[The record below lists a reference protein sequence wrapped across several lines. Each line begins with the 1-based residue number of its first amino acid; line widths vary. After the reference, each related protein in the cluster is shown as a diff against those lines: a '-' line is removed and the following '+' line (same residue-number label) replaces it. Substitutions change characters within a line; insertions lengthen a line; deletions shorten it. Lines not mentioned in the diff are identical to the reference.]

1 MTAPTLSASTTTTPA
16 SRPSPKPN
24 EGATKSRT
32 GRPAT
37 HAALGDWGIP
47 GGPEVYSTRCP
58 PLPRLRMK
66 ESREIVHRAVLRAKG
81 LDPDLVPSPSK
92 SPDARG
98 GGPYAKKKNAAV
110 AAASGSPRA
119 PPISSPRTDL
129 REASASAKHTPFASS
144 SAMALSSASSRLNE
158 REDDDDLFP
167 LPASEKDAADKA
179 AKRRAR
185 DLFLEDVELETL
197 LPKSRGGVGGGGG
210 GDFTKGVGA
219 THFLRV
225 KHEVRNARLE
235 RRVRLALVHPEKAP
249 EVDAVDVASEIPGV
263 TLCARVGSARRVRRG
278 ADAEPE
284 KRKPK
289 APSPYTTSGSSS
301 LKKGKTVKA
310 NVKANVTPR
319 LASSVAYAARVAAA
333 NAAATVAFAET
344 SAAIKSREEPT
355 SVPGTNLMS
364 PRAARVSASL
374 RALVAEAPT
383 HVAAAV
389 DDVAAAAARAVKRE
403 VRTVSAKVRFL
414 ADARNAARDR
424 NAKLKVE
431 LERLNDEL
439 VRVRRSNRGSESS
452 SKASGT
458 TTNVLRLEIEKT
470 KTYAEEEMERA
481 KTREHVS
488 ARLRE
493 TVVCLR
499 RGVDATRDVIV
510 ECDADVTS
518 CRAYAD
524 DALRSEQRAVV
535 ALEWIKKKYLLKA
548 NSWKKDLEAQK
559 ATRELIAEEVREL
572 RAADRRRG
580 ARDARAR
587 QASEAFIE
595 VQKEKE
601 ENEIARRDLESQ
613 SEDVARHDVI
623 RLAVA
628 VGLGE
633 PETRTPDAVV
643 EAVRLNELRK
653 AEALVKVEELQA
665 TEAEMW
671 RVLLEKRETLRKTRL
686 GLSFEESSELPNA
699 SSSSTTTKS
708 SNDRDVEHRLG
719 QAQRSL
725 ARKFKRFEAIAAR
738 LVAVDEGLKKID
750 DAVARTRARVGC
762 SVARPGSSSDRPGS
776 SRRVRLSTLG
786 RPPLAARSSEVTA
799 VERKAVAVDR
809 KAAGRSSLADPHES
823 RDSPS
828 GPIKRASASAR
839 PSVGG
844 RAAETSV
851 KNDTDLGTALG
862 NDVRDGDVFVS
873 PRRRR
878 CSAHVDSVAA
888 ERSSLAAASTSPSR
902 RSSTPASPS
911 SSVGA
916 RPTSAASAASHSR
929 PPRVS
934 SRDPFGVFDRLSRPR
949 ASRTERTEPKTP
961 SVETRDVLRRAE
973 TPTSRTPNSASD
985 ESENDALVATD
996 AASAA
1001 TRLLASSLPA
1011 RFENT
1016 TKAISEVLGSIPR
1029 GKDGSH
1035 ARASVVFGGAR
1046 DKVFG
1051 GLRGGSAGYP
1061 AAERGELTQPN
1072 FLKRTAKNGD
1082 ASKRDERD
1090 ARERERDAL
1099 LRSLLC
1105 ARPGKVPVA
1114 AGEVDDDPARMRLK
1128 RGRAY
1133 REMAMKW
1140 CFRAGRPIA
1149 DEEDSGDELHA
1160 VAGED
1165 GVLRFNPGK
1174 SSTNGASNA
1183 SGEEGVRETSGG
1195 LKDALDGVAPTTHAL
1210 DPSAHASG
1218 GGALDLARAANVG
1231 LSAAAF
1237 RRLVARTR
1245 KAGVVPTR
1253 ADLKKAS
1260 RRAEEKR
1267 ARLLERAKRRAEE
1280 AEE

>member
-1 MTAPTLSASTTTTPA
+1 
-16 SRPSPKPN
+16 
-24 EGATKSRT
+24 
-32 GRPAT
+32 
-37 HAALGDWGIP
+37 
-47 GGPEVYSTRCP
+47 
-58 PLPRLRMK
+58 MK

-289 APSPYTTSGSSS
+289 APSPYTTNGSSS
-301 LKKGKTVKA
+301 LKNKLKTAKENVKA
-310 NVKANVTPR
+310 NVKANVPNR
-319 LASSVAYAARVAAA
+319 LAPSVAYAARVAAA

-431 LERLNDEL
+431 LERVNDEL

-699 SSSSTTTKS
+699 SSSSSSSKS

-786 RPPLAARSSEVTA
+786 RPPLAARSSEATA

-888 ERSSLAAASTSPSR
+888 ERSSLAAASTTSPSR

-949 ASRTERTEPKTP
+949 ASRTERTEPNTP

-973 TPTSRTPNSASD
+973 TPTSRTRDASD

-1016 TKAISEVLGSIPR
+1016 TKAILEVLGSIPR
-1029 GKDGSH
+1029 GKDGAH

-1046 DKVFG
+1046 DKVSG

-1061 AAERGELTQPN
+1061 AAERGELSQPN
-1072 FLKRTAKNGD
+1072 CLTRTAKNGD

-1090 ARERERDAL
+1090 AHERERDAL

-1165 GVLRFNPGK
+1165 GVLRFNPS

-1210 DPSAHASG
+1210 DPSTHASG

-1231 LSAAAF
+1231 LSAVAF
-1237 RRLVARTR
+1237 RRLVARTK

-1253 ADLKKAS
+1253 FDLKKAS

>member
-98 GGPYAKKKNAAV
+98 GGPYAKKKNAAP
-110 AAASGSPRA
+110 AASGSPRA

-129 REASASAKHTPFASS
+129 GASSAHAKHTPFASS

-158 REDDDDLFP
+158 RDDDDDLFP

-389 DDVAAAAARAVKRE
+389 DDVAAAAARVVKRE

-431 LERLNDEL
+431 LERVNDEL

-665 TEAEMW
+665 TEAETW

-786 RPPLAARSSEVTA
+786 RPPLAARSSEATA

-823 RDSPS
+823 RDSNS

-862 NDVRDGDVFVS
+862 NDVRDGDAFVS

-888 ERSSLAAASTSPSR
+888 ERSSLAAASTTSPSR

-973 TPTSRTPNSASD
+973 TPPSRTRDASD

-1016 TKAISEVLGSIPR
+1016 TKAILEVLGSIPR

-1046 DKVFG
+1046 DKVSG

-1061 AAERGELTQPN
+1061 AAERGDLSQPN
-1072 FLKRTAKNGD
+1072 FLKRTARGD
-1082 ASKRDERD
+1082 ATKRDERD
-1090 ARERERDAL
+1090 AHERERDAL

-1165 GVLRFNPGK
+1165 GVLRFNPS
-1174 SSTNGASNA
+1174 SSTNGTSNA
-1183 SGEEGVRETSGG
+1183 SGEEGVRETSGA

-1210 DPSAHASG
+1210 DPSTHASG

>member
-98 GGPYAKKKNAAV
+98 GGPYAKKKNAAP
-110 AAASGSPRA
+110 AASGSPRA

-129 REASASAKHTPFASS
+129 GASSAHAKHTPFASS

-158 REDDDDLFP
+158 RDDDDDLFP

-310 NVKANVTPR
+310 NVKANVPNR

-389 DDVAAAAARAVKRE
+389 DDVAAAAARVVKRE

-431 LERLNDEL
+431 LERVNDEL

-786 RPPLAARSSEVTA
+786 RPPLAARSSEATA

-809 KAAGRSSLADPHES
+809 KAAGRSSLADPHEP

-862 NDVRDGDVFVS
+862 NDVRDGDAFVS

-973 TPTSRTPNSASD
+973 TPPSRTRDASD

-1016 TKAISEVLGSIPR
+1016 TKAILEVLGSIPR

-1046 DKVFG
+1046 DKVSG

-1061 AAERGELTQPN
+1061 AAERGDLSQPN
-1072 FLKRTAKNGD
+1072 FLKRTARSD
-1082 ASKRDERD
+1082 ATKRDERD
-1090 ARERERDAL
+1090 AHERERDAL

-1165 GVLRFNPGK
+1165 GVLRFNPS
-1174 SSTNGASNA
+1174 SSTNGTSNA
-1183 SGEEGVRETSGG
+1183 SGEEGVRENSGA

-1210 DPSAHASG
+1210 DPSTHASG

>member
-98 GGPYAKKKNAAV
+98 GGPYAKKKNAAP
-110 AAASGSPRA
+110 AASGSPRA

-129 REASASAKHTPFASS
+129 GASSAHAKHTPFASS

-158 REDDDDLFP
+158 RDDDDDLFP

-301 LKKGKTVKA
+301 LKKGKTAKA
-310 NVKANVTPR
+310 NVKANVPNR

-389 DDVAAAAARAVKRE
+389 DDVAAAAARVVKRE

-431 LERLNDEL
+431 LERVNDEL

-786 RPPLAARSSEVTA
+786 RPPLAARSSEATA

-809 KAAGRSSLADPHES
+809 KAAGRSSLADPHEP

-862 NDVRDGDVFVS
+862 NDVRDGDAFVS

-973 TPTSRTPNSASD
+973 TPPSRTRDASD

-1016 TKAISEVLGSIPR
+1016 TKAILEVLGSIPR

-1046 DKVFG
+1046 DKVSG

-1061 AAERGELTQPN
+1061 AAERGDLSQPN
-1072 FLKRTAKNGD
+1072 FLKRTARSD
-1082 ASKRDERD
+1082 ATKRDERD
-1090 ARERERDAL
+1090 AHERERDAL

-1165 GVLRFNPGK
+1165 GVLRFNPS
-1174 SSTNGASNA
+1174 SSTNGTSNA
-1183 SGEEGVRETSGG
+1183 SGEEGVRENSGA

-1210 DPSAHASG
+1210 DPSTHASG

>member
-98 GGPYAKKKNAAV
+98 GGPYAKKKNAAP
-110 AAASGSPRA
+110 AASGSPRA

-129 REASASAKHTPFASS
+129 GASSAHAKHTPFASS

-158 REDDDDLFP
+158 RDDDDDLFP

-289 APSPYTTSGSSS
+289 APSPYTTGSSS
-301 LKKGKTVKA
+301 LKKGKTAKA
-310 NVKANVTPR
+310 NVKANVPNR

-389 DDVAAAAARAVKRE
+389 DDVAAAAARVVKRE

-431 LERLNDEL
+431 LERVNDEL

-786 RPPLAARSSEVTA
+786 RPPLAARSSEATA

-809 KAAGRSSLADPHES
+809 KAAGRSSLADPHEP

-862 NDVRDGDVFVS
+862 NDVRDGDAFVS

-888 ERSSLAAASTSPSR
+888 ERSSLAAASTTSPSR

-973 TPTSRTPNSASD
+973 TPPSRTRDASD

-1016 TKAISEVLGSIPR
+1016 TKAILEVLGSIPR

-1046 DKVFG
+1046 DKVSG

-1061 AAERGELTQPN
+1061 AAERGDLSQPN
-1072 FLKRTAKNGD
+1072 FLKRTARGD
-1082 ASKRDERD
+1082 ATKRDERD
-1090 ARERERDAL
+1090 AHERERDAL

-1165 GVLRFNPGK
+1165 GVLRFNPS
-1174 SSTNGASNA
+1174 SSTNGTSNA
-1183 SGEEGVRETSGG
+1183 SGEEGVRENSGA

-1210 DPSAHASG
+1210 DPSTHASG

>member
-289 APSPYTTSGSSS
+289 APSPYTTGSSS
-301 LKKGKTVKA
+301 LKKGRTVKA

-786 RPPLAARSSEVTA
+786 RPPLAARSSEATA

-973 TPTSRTPNSASD
+973 TPPSRTRDASD

-1016 TKAISEVLGSIPR
+1016 TKAILEVLGSIPR

-1210 DPSAHASG
+1210 DPSTHASG

>member
-1 MTAPTLSASTTTTPA
+1 M
-16 SRPSPKPN
+16 
-24 EGATKSRT
+24 
-32 GRPAT
+32 
-37 HAALGDWGIP
+37 
-47 GGPEVYSTRCP
+47 
-58 PLPRLRMK
+58 
-66 ESREIVHRAVLRAKG
+66 
-81 LDPDLVPSPSK
+81 
-92 SPDARG
+92 
-98 GGPYAKKKNAAV
+98 
-110 AAASGSPRA
+110 
-119 PPISSPRTDL
+119 
-129 REASASAKHTPFASS
+129 
-144 SAMALSSASSRLNE
+144 
-158 REDDDDLFP
+158 
-167 LPASEKDAADKA
+167 
-179 AKRRAR
+179 
-185 DLFLEDVELETL
+185 
-197 LPKSRGGVGGGGG
+197 
-210 GDFTKGVGA
+210 
-219 THFLRV
+219 
-225 KHEVRNARLE
+225 
-235 RRVRLALVHPEKAP
+235 
-249 EVDAVDVASEIPGV
+249 
-263 TLCARVGSARRVRRG
+263 
-278 ADAEPE
+278 
-284 KRKPK
+284 
-289 APSPYTTSGSSS
+289 
-301 LKKGKTVKA
+301 
-310 NVKANVTPR
+310 
-319 LASSVAYAARVAAA
+319 
-333 NAAATVAFAET
+333 
-344 SAAIKSREEPT
+344 
-355 SVPGTNLMS
+355 
-364 PRAARVSASL
+364 
-374 RALVAEAPT
+374 
-383 HVAAAV
+383 

-458 TTNVLRLEIEKT
+458 TTNVLRAEIEKT

-686 GLSFEESSELPNA
+686 GLSLEESSELPNA
-699 SSSSTTTKS
+699 SSSSSSTKS

-786 RPPLAARSSEVTA
+786 RPPLAARSSEATA

-862 NDVRDGDVFVS
+862 NDARDGDVFVS

-888 ERSSLAAASTSPSR
+888 ERSSLAAASTTSPSR

-973 TPTSRTPNSASD
+973 TPTSRTRDASD
-985 ESENDALVATD
+985 ESEKDALVATD

-1001 TRLLASSLPA
+1001 TRLLASSLPV

-1016 TKAISEVLGSIPR
+1016 TKAILEVLGSIPR

-1046 DKVFG
+1046 DKVSG

-1061 AAERGELTQPN
+1061 AAERGELSQPN

-1090 ARERERDAL
+1090 AHERERDAL

-1114 AGEVDDDPARMRLK
+1114 AG
-1128 RGRAY
+1128 
-1133 REMAMKW
+1133 
-1140 CFRAGRPIA
+1140 
-1149 DEEDSGDELHA
+1149 
-1160 VAGED
+1160 
-1165 GVLRFNPGK
+1165 NPGK
-1174 SSTNGASNA
+1174 SSTTGASNA
-1183 SGEEGVRETSGG
+1183 SGEEGVRETSGA

-1210 DPSAHASG
+1210 DPQHASG